1 MLNDIAEHIFVK
13 NLRRRNDRREF
24 MAEQMQRLGLA
35 YTFLDVA
42 DDKGT
47 KLSPMWWNAINGL
60 TAIRYAK
67 AARLKS
73 VLVLDD
79 DCLFIGDFNER
90 LTGLWPSMPENWDMV
105 SFGEIYGNKTDIAP
119 GIVTSNYSWGGHA
132 TLVKETIYDKCLEVV
147 RGETWAD
154 EEINLRL
161 KSYIKFYAFSPYL
174 ITQRADFSDLKNE
187 YVTNDKFN

>member
-1 MLNDIAEHIFVK
+1 VLNQIAEHIFVK

-47 KLSPMWWNAINGL
+47 KLSATWWNALNGL

-67 AARLKS
+67 AARLKT

-79 DCLFIGDFNER
+79 DCLFTDNFHNDLAR
-90 LTGLWPSMPENWDMV
+90 LWPLMPSEWDLV
-105 SFGEIYGNKTDIAP
+105 SFGEIYGDRTETAP
-119 GIVTSNYSWGGHA
+119 GIVKSTNSWGGHA
-132 TLVKETIYDKCLEVV
+132 SLIKETIYDLLLEHV
-147 RGETWAD
+147 RGDTWAD

-161 KSYIKFYAFSPYL
+161 KSHINFYAFSPYL
-174 ITQRADFSDLKNE
+174 ITQRADFSDLKNQ
-187 YVTNDKFN
+187 YVANDKFN